1 MTFKET
7 IATSEC
13 TTEADMV
20 ITQISNVIA
29 FGTTA
34 YDGAAANTAKGV
46 PDLTNVFALSTGDR
60 VAIKVF
66 GGATHQFHTT
76 VGTKHH
82 ALLTTDGVLGAAS
95 TKRSWII
102 MTDDSKKVAGTTAG
116 VGVHG

>member
-1 MTFKET
+1 MLFRSV
-7 IATSEC
+7 ATS
-13 TTEADMV
+13 A
-20 ITQISNVIA
+20 SNVIA

-82 ALLTTDGVLGAAS
+82 ALLTTDGVLDNLFDEQIRAILEDVRAEGGDVCSDIAAVIAE
-95 TKRSWII
+95 R
-102 MTDDSKKVAGTTAG
+102 AREAAA
-116 VGVHG
+116 